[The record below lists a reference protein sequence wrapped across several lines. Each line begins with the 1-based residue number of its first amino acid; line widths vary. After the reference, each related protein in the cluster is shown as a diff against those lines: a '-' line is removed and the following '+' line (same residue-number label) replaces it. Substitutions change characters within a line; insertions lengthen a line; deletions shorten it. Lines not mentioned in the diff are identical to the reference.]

1 MSTEVPCSV
10 HENSNWRY
18 VSLVFEMLI
27 CGCGVVGCCLSL
39 WCLKTCKKM
48 QTAMKI
54 QLLFFFTTTLTISFV
69 VLPAYAVMDYW
80 RFLCWQGGIIV
91 KLCSFTSYTVLGII
105 ERDVFAVIATYR
117 MIAVCFPL
125 KYKQWS
131 KWRVVL
137 SIEVSIC
144 LSVALLW
151 AVAIFT
157 QDLDTVEINDPS
169 SYAMGKVLFYLFL
182 LAPII
187 ITVTAYV
194 TMIAYMRF
202 KGSLRT
208 SHRNQVSFGLG
219 VLILTNLLL
228 DLPHIAMHVSGVDSK
243 SLPFIL
249 IHVIYRLHY
258 ALDSLIFVGMNAPYR
273 QKVLRC
279 VSCGRLGTRHAPSL
293 SPAAE
298 SNTRTDTVTAF

>member
-1 MSTEVPCSV
+1 M
-10 HENSNWRY
+10 
-18 VSLVFEMLI
+18 
-27 CGCGVVGCCLSL
+27 GCCLSL

-48 QTAMKI
+48 QTGMKI
-54 QLLFFFTTTLTISFV
+54 QLFFFFTTTLAISFV

-91 KLCSFTSYTVLGII
+91 KLCSFTTYTVLGII
-105 ERDVFAVIATYR
+105 ERNVFTVIATYR

-125 KYKQWS
+125 KYQQWCQR
-131 KWRVVL
+131 RVVL
-137 SIEVSIC
+137 SIEIAIC
-144 LSVALLW
+144 FCVVLLW

-157 QDLDTVEINDPS
+157 QDLGTVEINDPS
-169 SYAMGKVLFYLFL
+169 SYALGRVLFYLFL
-182 LAPII
+182 LVPII
-187 ITVTAYV
+187 ITVVAYV

-202 KGSLRT
+202 KKGPRN

-219 VLILTNLLL
+219 ILILTNLLL
-228 DLPHIAMHVSGVDSK
+228 DVPHIMMHLSGVDSM

-258 ALDSLIFVGMNAPYR
+258 ALDPFLFVGMNAPYR

-279 VSCGRLGTRHAPSL
+279 VSFGRLGTRDVPSL

-298 SNTRTDTVTAF
+298 SNTRADTATAF